1 MRGTINYFPSAFT
14 GEFHKVEGLIKKQ
27 RPFERELRYLIMKER
42 KAGRDGPS
50 VLRFKARLFRHPKA
64 VKSDG
69 SPTLLLDVPDVV
81 SKRARSSGMTTVEGT
96 INGHPFRAT
105 LEPNTSAGH
114 WLPVN
119 KAMRQ
124 GADAD
129 VGDAVQLAILEP
141 EPEPIMPGDLR
152 VALTASDKAKTLWKD
167 LTPIGRTDW
176 IRWIVSAKQ
185 PETRARRITR
195 TVEQLS
201 EGKRRPCC
209 VNIYEFMMARIPT
222 NVSRRKSSD
231 E

>member
-1 MRGTINYFPSAFT
+1 M
-14 GEFHKVEGLIKKQ
+14 KK
-27 RPFERELRYLIMKER
+27 R
-42 KAGRDGPS
+42 KLEESGPS
-50 VLRFKARLFRHPKA
+50 VLRFKGRLFRHPETAKA
-64 VKSDG
+64 GG
-69 SPTLLLDVPDVV
+69 SSNLLLDVPNVV
-81 SKRARSSGMTTVEGT
+81 SKKAHSSGMTTVEGT

-105 LEPNTSAGH
+105 LEPNTSEGH
-114 WLPVN
+114 WLHLN
-119 KAMRQ
+119 KAMRE
-124 GADAD
+124 GAGAD
-129 VGDAVQLAILEP
+129 VGDTVQLAILEP
-141 EPEPIMPGDLR
+141 EPEPIMPSDLR

-176 IRWIVSAKQ
+176 IRWIVLAKQ

>member
-1 MRGTINYFPSAFT
+1 
-14 GEFHKVEGLIKKQ
+14 
-27 RPFERELRYLIMKER
+27 MKNR
-42 KAGRDGPS
+42 KLGKNDPS
-50 VLRFKARLFRHPKA
+50 VFRFKARLFRHPKTA
-64 VKSDG
+64 KAS
-69 SPTLLLDVPDVV
+69 SPGTLLLDVPDVV
-81 SKRARSSGMTTVEGT
+81 SKKARSSGMTSIEGT

-105 LEPNTSAGH
+105 LEPNTSEGH
-114 WLPVN
+114 WLHVN
-119 KAMRQ
+119 KAMRK
-124 GADAD
+124 GAGAD
-129 VGDAVQLAILEP
+129 VGDTVQLAILEP

-152 VALTASDKAKTLWKD
+152 VALTASGKAKTLWKD

-185 PETRARRITR
+185 LETRARRITR